1 MTLLTCAIQLGS
13 SRIMAVAAQ
22 KDMLKGTLTNI
33 QIESEASTDC
43 ISHGRIV
50 NVEKTAMHIRAL
62 IQKLGNRMRTP
73 ISAAYVGVG
82 GMSLHSLVQQ
92 PSVKIP
98 DYDVLASLPIGQNQ
112 YQLVVG
118 EKRIRESIRAAMERA
133 GVRIVDYIVL
143 PLATASILKNTERQ
157 KGCVLV
163 DMGAATTT
171 VSIYKGGDLKHLAVI
186 PLGGECVTLDIQSAG
201 CSYEDAERIKR
212 DWSDVTQEVT
222 PESPTGNTPSA
233 MFAEKA
239 LPIPQSKLNN
249 IALCRY
255 EEIAANI
262 EHQIEASGFK
272 DQLEAGCI
280 LTGGAAYQN
289 GITAL
294 LMRRLSTTHVESRA
308 FHESAQIDSDRKTHL
323 TNLLALLSFC
333 TEDCQAPKVVSP
345 LPESRPAATTRTTT
359 PLQPAP
365 ADGNE
370 PSLEL
375 PDREPE
381 PEVVEVQET
390 TPETT
395 PEIEPETPPEPEQ
408 KPEEEVRPSTTFGE
422 FVGRFVKDL
431 FTGQK

>member
-1 MTLLTCAIQLGS
+1 MTTLTCAIQLGS
-13 SRIMAVAAQ
+13 SRILAVAAE
-22 KDMLKGTLTNI
+22 KDMPKGTLTNI

-50 NVEKTAMHIRAL
+50 NVEKTAMHIRSL
-62 IQKLGNRMRTP
+62 IQKLSNRMRAP
-73 ISAAYVGVG
+73 IAAAYVGVG

-98 DYDVLASLPIGQNQ
+98 DYDVLASLPIAQNQ
-112 YQLVVG
+112 HQLIVG

-133 GVRIVDYIVL
+133 GVRLVDIIVL
-143 PLATASILKNTERQ
+143 PLATATILKNNERQ

-163 DMGAATTT
+163 DMGAGTTT
-171 VSIYKGGDLKHLAVI
+171 VSIYKGNELKHLAVI
-186 PLGGECVTLDIQSAG
+186 PLGGECVTYDIQSAG
-201 CSYEDAERIKR
+201 CTYEDAERIKR
-212 DWSDVTQEVT
+212 DWSDVTNEVT
-222 PESPTGNTPSA
+222 PESPTGNNPSA

-272 DQLEAGCI
+272 GQLDAGCI

-294 LMRRLSTTHVESRA
+294 LLRRLSTTQVESRA
-308 FHESAQIDSDRKTHL
+308 YRESAQLGSDRKPHL
-323 TNLLALLSFC
+323 TSLLALLSFC
-333 TEDCQAPKVVSP
+333 SEDCQAPK
-345 LPESRPAATTRTTT
+345 ATPSVET
-359 PLQPAP
+359 PRPAP
-365 ADGNE
+365 APRPVAPQQPTAVDQNE
-370 PSLEL
+370 LSLDI

-381 PEVVEVQET
+381 PT
-390 TPETT
+390 A
-395 PEIEPETPPEPEQ
+395 PPEPDPKPEPKPAKKTEK
-408 KPEEEVRPSTTFGE
+408 KPEEEVRPSTSVSE
-422 FVGRFVKDL
+422 VVGRFIKDL
-431 FTGQK
+431 FTGQ

>member
-1 MTLLTCAIQLGS
+1 MTTLTCAIQLGS
-13 SRIMAVAAQ
+13 SRILAVSAE
-22 KDMLKGTLTNI
+22 KDMSNGTLSNV
-33 QIESEASTDC
+33 QIESEVSSDC

-73 ISAAYVGVG
+73 IAAAYVGVG

-98 DYDVLASLPIGQNQ
+98 DYDVLSSIPIGQNQ
-112 YQLVVG
+112 HQLIVG
-118 EKRIRESIRAAMERA
+118 EKRIRESIRAAMDRA
-133 GVRIVDYIVL
+133 GIRMVNIIVL
-143 PLATASILKNTERQ
+143 PLATARILKNAERQ

-163 DMGAATTT
+163 DMGAGTTT
-171 VSIYKGGDLKHLAVI
+171 VSIYKGGELKHLAVI

-201 CSYEDAERIKR
+201 CTNDDAERIKC
-212 DWSDVTQEVT
+212 DWSDVSQEVT
-222 PESPTGNTPSA
+222 PESPAGNAPSA
-233 MFAEKA
+233 MFAERA

-272 DQLEAGCI
+272 DQLDAGCI

-289 GITAL
+289 GLTTL
-294 LMRRLSTTHVESRA
+294 LLRRLSIKQVEMRA
-308 FHESAQIDSDRKTHL
+308 YREPALLGSDRKPHL
-323 TNLLALLSFC
+323 TNLLALPEFC
-333 TEDCQAPKVVSP
+333 TEDCQAPKVTP
-345 LPESRPAATTRTTT
+345 IAETPRPAPVTRPVAQPQPT
-359 PLQPAP
+359 PV
-365 ADGNE
+365 DSNE
-370 PSLEL
+370 PSLEI

-381 PEVVEVQET
+381 SEQAT
-390 TPETT
+390 SPETKANT
-395 PEIEPETPPEPEQ
+395 QPKPEKPEKEPEQ
-408 KPEEEVRPSTTFGE
+408 EVRTSTSFGE

-431 FTGQK
+431 FTGQ